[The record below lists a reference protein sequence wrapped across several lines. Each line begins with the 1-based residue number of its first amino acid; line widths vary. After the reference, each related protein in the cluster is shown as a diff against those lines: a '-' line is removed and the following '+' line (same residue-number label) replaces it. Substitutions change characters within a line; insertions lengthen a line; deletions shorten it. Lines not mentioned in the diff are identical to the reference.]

1 MVPDEPALH
10 DYASGPVTRAVRSGI
25 MPVVY
30 IGPRYTRG
38 DHDVLMSHVCGNPCK
53 TRCRWNTYIADT
65 VNTLNKRAV
74 TDAVSPCGERIPLEV
89 RLTASF

>member
-10 DYASGPVTRAVRSGI
+10 DYASGPVTRAVRRLVRSG

-38 DHDVLMSHVCGNPCK
+38 DHAHDVLMSHVCGNPCK

-65 VNTLNKRAV
+65 VNTLTRGLSLTPSRRA
-74 TDAVSPCGERIPLEV
+74 ANESRWRFG
-89 RLTASF
+89 